1 MGIFSEVSPSNL
13 YPIIRLNFD
22 EKVFLRLCHI
32 VTLTVNLISITRI
45 RDDVMN
51 GVELDD
57 VKLRY
62 IDAKLRQRCDILR
75 IGTKFMATSEGLILL
90 WISR

>member
-1 MGIFSEVSPSNL
+1 MDYPVRSKTGTFSEVSPSNL
-13 YPIIRLNFD
+13 YPVIRLNFN

-32 VTLTVNLISITRI
+32 VTLTVNLISRTRI
-45 RDDVMN
+45 RDDAMN

-62 IDAKLRQRCDILR
+62 IEIKQEPVIC
-75 IGTKFMATSEGLILL
+75 
-90 WISR
+90 